1 MVQQDSRQGANG
13 QLMSQLKLTREWRA
27 IVKDPIK
34 FIAKCVA
41 QGIEVSWQKLNK
53 VQRQTMKETNQA
65 MKELPSARLI
75 RHGSCGCAGSLFC
88 KQLALDKLNQKPASS
103 FGIFQIQSYNI
114 FDHFPLQATP
124 KPKLLPGQRAS
135 CSDHASCI
143 RLDSGLRK
151 FYIFTLTTR
160 SCKSW
165 ALNVV

>member
-27 IVKDPIK
+27 IVKDPRK

-88 KQLALDKLNQKPASS
+88 KQLQNQSCCLGKGQVVQIMRVAYGLTVDFGSS
-103 FGIFQIQSYNI
+103 TF
-114 FDHFPLQATP
+114 
-124 KPKLLPGQRAS
+124 LL
-135 CSDHASCI
+135 
-143 RLDSGLRK
+143 
-151 FYIFTLTTR
+151 
-160 SCKSW
+160 
-165 ALNVV
+165 